1 MTFTPGQT
9 GHTAEHNSIR
19 ADLDGRLSD
28 GELGANFVRVR
39 TSDGHPLPPSTVVV
53 ITLDKTLAE
62 VTATPT
68 ADIYDITFEEA

>member
-28 GELGANFVRVR
+28 E
-39 TSDGHPLPPSTVVV
+39 
-53 ITLDKTLAE
+53 TLAE
-62 VTATPT
+62 TFIAAVDTSGAAIPGFRSKIIWDTTSTPPVPVN
-68 ADIYDITFEEA
+68 FVLEAI